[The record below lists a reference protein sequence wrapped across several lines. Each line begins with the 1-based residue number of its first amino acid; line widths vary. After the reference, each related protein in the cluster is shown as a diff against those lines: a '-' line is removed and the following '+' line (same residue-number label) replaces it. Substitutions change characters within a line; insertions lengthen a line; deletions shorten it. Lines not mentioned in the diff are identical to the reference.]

1 MSVIIGASARVIARQ
16 SPAQLNTS
24 YADAADIRERVIV
37 SILTEDG
44 ATGWGEASPLPFFTG
59 ETVASVHLQLEQ
71 FYLPRLIGRSPFALT
86 AIMRDLDA
94 LPENSSAKAAID
106 VALHDLQ
113 GKLLGRPV
121 VDLLGGAVRDRVPV
135 TMPIGIEPVAEAVRK
150 AEAAVERGI
159 GTLKLKIGR
168 DTAADIERVGAIRD
182 AVGPRVRIRVD
193 ANAGYPVAVAIRLL
207 HQLAA
212 FDLEYVEQPVAGWD
226 RAGLAEVRRATGLP
240 IMADESLHT
249 LRDAVELI
257 NRGAADL
264 FAIKLIKTGGLAPAR
279 SIAALAAAHRIDI
292 VVISP
297 FETQIGAAAGLALAL
312 AAPTGTRA
320 HELRVFD
327 SQPDSAVTEI
337 RVERGEIIPSPDPG
351 LGVTR
356 IVELEPE
363 AALAAPS
370 GVR

>member
-1 MSVIIGASARVIARQ
+1 VSLIASASARVIARQ
-16 SPAQLNTS
+16 SPARLNTS

-37 SILTEDG
+37 SLTTGDG
-44 ATGWGEASPLPFFTG
+44 VTGWGEASPLPFFTG
-59 ETVASVHLQLEQ
+59 ETVASVHLQLEE
-71 FYLPRLIGRSPFALT
+71 FYLPRLPGRSPFELT

-94 LPENSSAKAAID
+94 LPANSSAKAAID
-106 VALHDLQ
+106 IALHDLQ
-113 GKLLGRPV
+113 GRLLGRPV

-135 TMPIGIEPVAEAVRK
+135 TMPIGIEPVAEAVAK
-150 AEAAVERGI
+150 AEAAVGRGI

-168 DTAADIERVGAIRD
+168 DTAADIERVRAIRK
-182 AVGPRVRIRVD
+182 AVGPGVRLRVD

-207 HQLAA
+207 HQLAPL
-212 FDLEYVEQPVAGWD
+212 DLEYVEQPVAGWD
-226 RAGLAEVRRATGLP
+226 RAGLADVRRATGLP

-257 NRGAADL
+257 NRGAVDL
-264 FAIKLIKTGGLAPAR
+264 FAIKLIKTGGLAEAR
-279 SIAALAAAHRIDI
+279 NIAALAAAHRIDV

-327 SQPDSAVTEI
+327 SQPETAETEI
-337 RVERGEIIPSPDPG
+337 RVERGEIIPSREPG
-351 LGVTR
+351 LGVAQ
-356 IVELEPE
+356 IVELEAVPE
-363 AALAAPS
+363 LAPLA
-370 GVR
+370 GR